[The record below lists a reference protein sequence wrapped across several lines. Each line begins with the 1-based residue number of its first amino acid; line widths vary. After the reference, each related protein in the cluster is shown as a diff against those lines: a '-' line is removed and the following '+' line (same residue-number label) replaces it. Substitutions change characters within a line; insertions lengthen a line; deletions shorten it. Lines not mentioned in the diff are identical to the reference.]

1 MTGNIKQDID
11 SLDRLL
17 AASKSFDIV
26 RRDLIL
32 AERTAALFFVDGFM
46 KDEVFEK
53 VMEFLFKLKKSDI
66 KHMTDMQEFTMQYMP
81 YVEAGWES
89 DIQKVATQ
97 VLSGVSALVLEGF
110 SNILLIDARTYPVR
124 SIEEPEKDKSLRGSR
139 DSFVETLIF
148 NTAMIRRRIRDPRLR
163 MEYHQI
169 GTGSKV
175 DVAISYI
182 EGVADAKILDKLR
195 NKLKNVKLN
204 GISMTAQALTEAI
217 VPSFFFNPFPKI
229 RYTER
234 PDYASACILEGRIVL
249 IMDNS
254 PSVMVFATSLFDFT
268 KEIDDYYFPPLTG
281 TYVRIIRLFVSLLTV
296 FLTPLALYFL
306 ERPQLIPEALGFMRV
321 TQPVQ
326 LPLLWQFLA
335 LELLIDGLRLAS
347 VNTPS
352 SLSNSLS
359 IVGGLLLSEFA
370 IMVGWFTAESILYM
384 AFVAI
389 ASYSQPS
396 FEMGYAMKF
405 GRILLLLLT
414 HFLGLWGFFGGTA
427 LLFITMLS
435 TKTLSGRGYLY
446 PVIPFNLKEFVR
458 IFVRP
463 RVKNP
468 EE

>member
-1 MTGNIKQDID
+1 MTENIHTDIAD
-11 SLDRLL
+11 FDRLVG
-17 AASKSFDIV
+17 ASESFDIV

-32 AERTAALFFVDGFM
+32 AERTAALFFVDGFL

-66 KHMTDMQEFTMQYMP
+66 KNMTDMQTFSKQFMP
-81 YVEAGWES
+81 YVEAGWS
-89 DIQKVATQ
+89 ADLPTIATQ
-97 VLSGVSALVLEGF
+97 LLSGVAVLFLEGF
-110 SNILLIDARTYPVR
+110 KDALLIDARTYPVR

-182 EGVADAKILDKLR
+182 AGQADPKIIEKLR
-195 NKLKNVKLN
+195 NKLKKVKLN
-204 GISMTAQALTEAI
+204 GISMTAQALTEAL
-217 VPSFFFNPFPKI
+217 VPSFFLNPFPKI
-229 RYTER
+229 RFTER

-254 PSVMVFATSLFDFT
+254 PSVMIFATSLFDFS

-281 TYVRIIRLFVSLLTV
+281 TYVRTIRLFVSLMTV
-296 FLTPLALYFL
+296 FMTPLALYFL
-306 ERPQLIPEALGFMRV
+306 ERPQLIPEALGFMRI

-326 LPLLWQFLA
+326 LPLLWQFLV

-414 HFLGLWGFFGGTA
+414 HFFGLWGFAGGT
-427 LLFITMLS
+427 LLLLVTILS

-446 PVIPFNLKEFVR
+446 PIIPFNLKDFAR

>member
-1 MTGNIKQDID
+1 MTKNIKADVAAF
-11 SLDRLL
+11 DRLVG
-17 AASKSFDIV
+17 ASENFDVV

-32 AERTAALFFVDGFM
+32 AERTAALFFVDGFL

-66 KHMTDMQEFTMQYMP
+66 KHITDMQTFSTQFMP
-81 YVEAGWES
+81 YVEAGWS
-89 DIQKVATQ
+89 ADLQALATGL
-97 VLSGVSALVLEGF
+97 LSGVAVLFIEGF
-110 SNILLIDARTYPVR
+110 ADALMIDARTYPVR

-139 DSFVETLIF
+139 DSFVETLIL
-148 NTAMIRRRIRDPRLR
+148 NTAMVRRRIRDPRLR

-182 EGVADAKILDKLR
+182 AGQTDEKVLQKLR
-195 NKLKNVKLN
+195 QRLKGVRLN
-204 GISMTAQALTEAI
+204 GISMTTQALTEAL
-217 VPSFFFNPFPKI
+217 VPSFFLNPFPKI
-229 RYTER
+229 RFTER

-249 IMDNS
+249 IMDNA
-254 PSVMVFATSLFDFT
+254 PSVMIFATSLFDFS

-281 TYVRIIRLFVSLLTV
+281 TFVRTVRLFVSLLTV

-306 ERPQLIPEALGFMRV
+306 ERPWLLPRGWEFLQIS
-321 TQPVQ
+321 QPVQ
-326 LPLLWQFLA
+326 LPLILQFLI

-352 SLSNSLS
+352 SLSNSLG
-359 IVGGLLLSEFA
+359 IIGGLLLSEFA
-370 IMVGWFTAESILYM
+370 IQVGWFSTESILYM
-384 AFVAI
+384 SFVAI
-389 ASYSQPS
+389 TGYSQPS

-405 GRILLLLLT
+405 GRTLLLILT
-414 HFLGLWGFFGGTA
+414 HFWGLWGLGGGTL
-427 LLFITMLS
+427 LLFGTILT
-435 TKTLSGRGYLY
+435 TKTLSGRGYFY
-446 PVIPFNLKEFVR
+446 PVIPFNLKDFVR

-468 EE
+468 EK